1 MVAASAA
8 TGFRTWLQ
16 THHFGWLTPKR
27 MRALTIA
34 AMCAAGLVSTVGIS
48 GSTTPAGAARRS
60 AAAHHATPSPS
71 AQLNR

>member
-27 MRALTIA
+27 MRGLTIS
-34 AMCAAGLVSTVGIS
+34 AMVAAGLVSTVGIS
-48 GSTTPAGAARRS
+48 GSSAPVAH
-60 AAAHHATPSPS
+60 AAAHYAAAGHPAS
-71 AQLNR
+71 R

>member
-27 MRALTIA
+27 LRALTIA

-48 GSTTPAGAARRS
+48 GSTAPGAHAAQTHVASGAALAR
-60 AAAHHATPSPS
+60 
-71 AQLNR
+71 